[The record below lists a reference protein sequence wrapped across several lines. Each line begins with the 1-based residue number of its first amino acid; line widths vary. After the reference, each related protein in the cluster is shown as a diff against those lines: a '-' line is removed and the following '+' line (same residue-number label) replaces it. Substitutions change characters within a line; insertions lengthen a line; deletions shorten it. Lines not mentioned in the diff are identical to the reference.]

1 MSRVTEILREHCNL
15 PLDEGFEE
23 KASVIAERLVSENKK
38 YNLTAL
44 VDDSEVALLHLYD
57 SLSVFTA
64 VETAGK
70 RVIDVGCGGGFPS
83 LVLAA
88 CEPKARVTALDSTA
102 KKIAFVAETAKLAG
116 IGNLE
121 AVAARAEEF
130 VALEGKRESYDLAV
144 SRGVA
149 RLNVLAE
156 LCLPFV
162 KVGGVFVAMKG
173 SRGAEEAEEA
183 ERGLKVLGARV
194 KELLPVRIP
203 VFEREHCLVV
213 MEKTAPTPA
222 EYPRQYARILKKPL

>member
-1 MSRVTEILREHCNL
+1 MSKVTDILKEHCPL
-15 PLDEGFEE
+15 PLENAFIE
-23 KASVIAERLVSENKK
+23 KAALIAERLVSENKK

-44 VDDSEVALLHLYD
+44 VEEEEVALLHLYD

-83 LVLAA
+83 LVLGAYD
-88 CEPKARVTALDSTA
+88 EKAEITALDSTA
-102 KKIAFVAETAKLAG
+102 KKIAFVAETACLAG
-116 IGNLE
+116 IDNLE

-162 KVGGVFVAMKG
+162 KVGGLFVAMKG
-173 SRGAEEAEEA
+173 NHGREEAEEA
-183 ERGLKVLGARV
+183 EKAIKILGASV
-194 KELLPVRIP
+194 KEIKTVRIP

-213 MEKTAPTPA
+213 IEKNKPTPRD
-222 EYPRQYARILKKPL
+222 YPRQYSRIVKKPL